1 MTNEQ
6 KNKIDEQIKK
16 MIVQMTICIS
26 MNRQEHLSLLDTMAK
41 LETTNNWSHTLK
53 WVFVDN
59 DPNKTIFHEVSITKL
74 AHLSNVSTKFEIRS
88 LYVNSDIDE
97 KNYYDL
103 CVLLE
108 MIFGDHTLIKM
119 KKFPVSSEFIE
130 EFNKA
135 NESEVGLYDRD
146 KYDGSINYEYSEVY
160 GIVSN
165 PKDTLDI
172 DSNINHFSNYC
183 SKLCIVPTGFCHTI
197 TENLKSFYSSSY
209 LSGDDGI
216 AYVETTSKEF
226 RELDESK
233 FDKYDE
239 TFDFLV
245 NNRDNIPDS
254 LHEELFTSMIGDI
267 SDVSTA
273 LALKN
278 VTRAYNYICNIFKI
292 IL

>member
-6 KNKIDEQIKK
+6 KTKIDEQIKK
-16 MIVQMTICIS
+16 MIIQMSICIS

-97 KNYYDL
+97 ENYYDL

-108 MIFGDHTLIKM
+108 MIFGDYTLIEM
-119 KKFPVSSEFIE
+119 KNFPVSSEFIE

-135 NESEVGLYDRD
+135 AESEVELYDRN
-146 KYDGSINYEYSEVY
+146 KYDGSIDYEYSEVY
-160 GIVSN
+160 GIVNN

-172 DSNINHFSNYC
+172 DSDINHFSHYG
-183 SKLCIVPTGFCHTI
+183 SKVCIVPIGFCHTI
-197 TENLKSFYSSSY
+197 TDGLKSFYSSSY
-209 LSGDDGI
+209 LSGDDGT
-216 AYVETTSKEF
+216 AYVESTSKEF

-233 FDKYDE
+233 FNECEE

-254 LHEELFTSMIGDI
+254 LHKELFNSLMAGVG
-267 SDVSTA
+267 DVSTA

-278 VTRAYNYICNIFKI
+278 VTRAYSYICNTFKI